1 MVGWHHKCRLFR
13 HLFLGKVCLVQAL
26 TYQPIVIVLEVSQ
39 HNSQLNMPQSV
50 EINQHNRQVNVPISQ
65 EYHQHVLQDNRQL
78 NVQVSTDPLV
88 VAQAHQAVADARN
101 DAFQY
106 ACHVQPQAQ
115 EYALEVQTQANAFV
129 ESQTRGL
136 REEAL
141 GEFDRLQNQ
150 AALLVDRI
158 KADASQQISQA
169 HGEAREAS
177 EMTIRVRTEA
187 LETIHQAQEEA
198 RHVVLTQHQEVQKRD
213 HMLSEMQSQMQ
224 KLMMKIRQQDELIQE
239 LSNAKR
245 VEVEAFQLQEAP
257 TPQHPVASPSLFNL
271 SHTELSPVN
280 PSLPVQSK
288 SGIPLPIS
296 VATPKASS
304 HQDCQ
309 QLVERCIRRLHQA
322 GWVRVS
328 RLYQQWH

>member
-1 MVGWHHKCRLFR
+1 MQAVSSPVPGESMSSSSPDVPTHR
-13 HLFLGKVCLVQAL
+13 HSM
-26 TYQPIVIVLEVSQ
+26 EVSQ

-106 ACHVQPQAQ
+106 ACHVQSQAQ
-115 EYALEVQTQANAFV
+115 EFALEVQTQANAFV
-129 ESQTRGL
+129 EAQTRDL
-136 REEAL
+136 REEAI

-158 KADASQQISQA
+158 KADANQQISQA

-177 EMTIRVRTEA
+177 EMTVRVRTEA

-213 HMLSEMQSQMQ
+213 YMLSEMQSQMQ

-239 LSNAKR
+239 LCQKGWGRSTSTSR
-245 VEVEAFQLQEAP
+245 SP
-257 TPQHPVASPSLFNL
+257 YSPASGC
-271 SHTELSPVN
+271 
-280 PSLPVQSK
+280 QS
-288 SGIPLPIS
+288 IA
-296 VATPKASS
+296 V
-304 HQDCQ
+304 
-309 QLVERCIRRLHQA
+309 
-322 GWVRVS
+322 
-328 RLYQQWH
+328 

>member
-1 MVGWHHKCRLFR
+1 MKLLRGTLCVKSIVRCVAKMASSDRSRSDREPLSGRMISQMQAVSSPVPGESMSSSSPDVPTQR
-13 HLFLGKVCLVQAL
+13 HSM
-26 TYQPIVIVLEVSQ
+26 EVSQ

-50 EINQHNRQVNVPISQ
+50 EINQHNHQVNVPISQ

-101 DAFQY
+101 SAFQY
-106 ACHVQPQAQ
+106 ACHVLSQAQ
-115 EYALEVQTQANAFV
+115 DYALEVQTQANAFV
-129 ESQTRGL
+129 ESQTRDL

-198 RHVVLTQHQEVQKRD
+198 RHVVLTQQQEVQKRD
-213 HMLSEMQSQMQ
+213 HMLNEMQSQMQ
-224 KLMMKIRQQDELIQE
+224 KLMMKIRQQDVLIQE

-245 VEVEAFQLQEAP
+245 VEVEALQLQEAP

-271 SHTELSPVN
+271 SHTEPSPVN
-280 PSLPVQSK
+280 P
-288 SGIPLPIS
+288 
-296 VATPKASS
+296 
-304 HQDCQ
+304 
-309 QLVERCIRRLHQA
+309 
-322 GWVRVS
+322 
-328 RLYQQWH
+328 